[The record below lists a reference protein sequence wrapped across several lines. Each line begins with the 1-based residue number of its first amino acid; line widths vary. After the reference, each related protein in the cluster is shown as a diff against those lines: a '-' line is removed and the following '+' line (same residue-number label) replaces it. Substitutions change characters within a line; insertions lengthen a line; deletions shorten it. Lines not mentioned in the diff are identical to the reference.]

1 MKPTLRLFWVMGALL
16 ALPALGARP
25 AEAAVRVLA
34 ATDNLAWITQQ
45 IGGNHVSVDYL
56 ARGDQDPHMIEPRP
70 SQVAKLSRADMLVRI
85 GMDLDLWMDALL
97 DAARNPKI
105 ARGTRGY
112 VDAHVG
118 LHPVEIPSGKLDP
131 SMGDIHIYGNPHYE
145 FSPEVVRT
153 IVGRNILIG
162 LERVDPA
169 NEATYRANYNA
180 FSNQLLQDE
189 RRWKAKLAP
198 YRGREVV
205 TYHKTYPYLLG
216 YFGLREFENVEP
228 KPGIAPSASHV
239 AQVAQEMKRSGVKV
253 IIAESYRPRRF
264 SDLLARE
271 SGGKVVTIPGG
282 VGGERGIDSYYALMD
297 TIVDRIA
304 AAFG

>member
-1 MKPTLRLFWVMGALL
+1 MKMNIRAFWALGALFALL
-16 ALPALGARP
+16 AFTAKPAH
-25 AEAAVRVLA
+25 AAIRVIA
-34 ATDNLAWITQQ
+34 ATDNLAWVTQQ
-45 IGGNHVSVDYL
+45 IGGNLVSTDYL
-56 ARGDQDPHMIEPRP
+56 ARCDQDPHMIEPRP
-70 SQVAKLSRADMLVRI
+70 SQVVKLARADMLVRI
-85 GMDLDLWMDALL
+85 GMDLDLWLDALL
-97 DAARNPKI
+97 DASRNPKI
-105 ARGTRGY
+105 ARGARGY

-153 IVGRNILIG
+153 IVARNILAG
-162 LERVDPA
+162 LKRVDPA
-169 NEATYRANYNA
+169 HDTTYRANYKA
-180 FSNQLLQDE
+180 FSNRLQEDE

-198 YRGREVV
+198 FRGREVV
-205 TYHKTYPYLLG
+205 TYHKTYPYLLE
-216 YFGLREFENVEP
+216 YFGLREFANVEP

-239 AQVAQEMKRSGVKV
+239 AEVAQEMKRSGVKV

-271 SGGKVVTIPGG
+271 SGGKVVQIPGG
-282 VGGERGIDSYYALMD
+282 VGGERGIDSYYALME

>member
-1 MKPTLRLFWVMGALL
+1 MKLTLRLIGTAAALL
-16 ALPALGARP
+16 TLPALSAQP
-25 AEAAVRVLA
+25 VQAAVRVLA

-70 SQVAKLSRADMLVRI
+70 SQVAKLARADLLVRI
-85 GMDLDLWMDALL
+85 GMDLDLWMDSLL

-105 ARGTRGY
+105 ARGSRGY

-118 LHPVEIPSGKLDP
+118 LHPLEIPSGKLDP
-131 SMGDIHIYGNPHYE
+131 SMGDIHVYGNPHYE

-153 IVGRNILIG
+153 IVGRNILAG
-162 LERVDPA
+162 LERVDPGNA
-169 NEATYRANYNA
+169 ATYRANYTA
-180 FSNQLLQDE
+180 FSNQLLEDE
-189 RRWKAKLAP
+189 KRWKAKLAP
-198 YRGREVV
+198 FRGRAVV
-205 TYHKTYPYLLG
+205 TYHKTFPYMLE
-216 YFGLREFENVEP
+216 YFGLREFANVEP

-264 SDLLARE
+264 SDLLAQE
-271 SGGKVVTIPGG
+271 SGGKVVPIPGG
-282 VGGERGIDSYYALMD
+282 VGGERGIDSYFALMD
-297 TIVDRIA
+297 TIVNRIA
-304 AAFG
+304 AAFA

>member
-1 MKPTLRLFWVMGALL
+1 
-16 ALPALGARP
+16 
-25 AEAAVRVLA
+25 VRVLA

-45 IGGNHVSVDYL
+45 IGGNLVSTDYL

-70 SQVAKLSRADMLVRI
+70 SQVVKLARADMLVRI

-105 ARGTRGY
+105 GRGAQGY
-112 VDAHVG
+112 VDAHLG
-118 LHPVEIPSGKLDP
+118 LHPLEIPSGKLDP
-131 SMGDIHIYGNPHYE
+131 SMGDIHVYGNPHYE

-153 IVGRNILIG
+153 IVGRNILAG
-162 LERVDPA
+162 LERVDSA
-169 NEATYRANYNA
+169 HSATYRANYNA
-180 FSNQLLQDE
+180 FSTHLLGE
-189 RRWKAKLAP
+189 EHRWKAKLAP

-205 TYHKTYPYLLG
+205 TYHKTYPYLLE

-239 AQVAQEMKRSGVKV
+239 AEVAQEMKRSGVKV
-253 IIAESYRPRRF
+253 IIAESYRPQRF

-271 SGGKVVTIPGG
+271 SGGKVVQIPGG